1 MRNYYISNSNIIYT
15 EREKTQSVWPGCQF
29 ELIGSFRSR
38 REAINIE
45 ARKAAE
51 KKGETDHAL

>member
-29 ELIGSFRSR
+29 KLIGSFRSR
-38 REAINIE
+38 READDYCFQHGVYTCEGKRI
-45 ARKAAE
+45 
-51 KKGETDHAL
+51 

>member
-38 REAINIE
+38 READDYCFQHGVYTCEGKRI
-45 ARKAAE
+45 
-51 KKGETDHAL
+51 

>member
-29 ELIGSFRSR
+29 EQIGSFRSR
-38 REAINIE
+38 READDYCFRRGVYTCEGKRI
-45 ARKAAE
+45 
-51 KKGETDHAL
+51 